1 MYKTLAIALILT
13 STAAQADV
21 FATTHATGSWSTH
34 GVLTTEPCQLDIKD
48 RDASRRIFYY
58 NAKGETGEGCWRHD
72 AGTILLTWADGA
84 VRRWPV
90 SNFKIVAARSWE
102 SVR

>member
-1 MYKTLAIALILT
+1 MKHFILPLLIAAPI
-13 STAAQADV
+13 AQADV

-34 GVLTTEPCQLDIKD
+34 GVLTTEPCALDIKD
-48 RDASRRIFYY
+48 KDTSRRIFYY
-58 NAKGETGEGCWRHD
+58 TKSGETGEGCWRHD